1 MPQQR
6 QVGRGEAL
14 VVPTDLLRL
23 AQLLAAPQPH
33 LEAQRCG
40 HLVISPQLRQQRL
53 RRRPQLIAD
62 AAEVQARARCTDGR
76 RRCAAPPSF
85 GFLRARVRCRVRVGG
100 LGCGEG

>member
-62 AAEVQARARCTDGR
+62 AAEVLVTAQLESAIAARGVRWGGNKDGNRARG
-76 RRCAAPPSF
+76 
-85 GFLRARVRCRVRVGG
+85 
-100 LGCGEG
+100 